1 MGLFFIFIFLSN
13 SSKFLKS
20 EHWRI
25 SRSQVSFLEKD
36 LTEEA
41 VVPSNWIK
49 DRSLPLPHGVNTTK
63 ALKEKRQPSDDW
75 KKYIVKSI
83 KLQSGKRKLFLSK
96 IILFYVK
103 MNFAMSFRLN
113 VGWISKCENRTMA
126 ISNMVHALL
135 IYEISWALAESLVWS
150 SRNMK
155 YWFLACCFLHQPSR
169 WLIFYEITGHITGN
183 SLFKLLWRTITC
195 PF

>member
-1 MGLFFIFIFLSN
+1 MVSTPPKLWKRSGSHQMTGKSTSWKPLSYNQVNESYFWVKLFFC
-13 SSKFLKS
+13 
-20 EHWRI
+20 
-25 SRSQVSFLEKD
+25 
-36 LTEEA
+36 
-41 VVPSNWIK
+41 
-49 DRSLPLPHGVNTTK
+49 
-63 ALKEKRQPSDDW
+63 
-75 KKYIVKSI
+75 
-83 KLQSGKRKLFLSK
+83 
-96 IILFYVK
+96 VK

-169 WLIFYEITGHITGN
+169 WLIFYDITGDITGN
-183 SLFKLLWRTITC
+183 SLFAAYNNVPFLEIVKKIFYFYMKLKLSKYPRMLI
-195 PF
+195 